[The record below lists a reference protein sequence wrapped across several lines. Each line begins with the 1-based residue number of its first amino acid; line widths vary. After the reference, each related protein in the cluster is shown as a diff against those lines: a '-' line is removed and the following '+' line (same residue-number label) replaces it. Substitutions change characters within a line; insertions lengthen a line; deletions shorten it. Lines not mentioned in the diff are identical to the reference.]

1 MSIWWNNTPKS
12 ERPRCL
18 ARTRAGGSCQARVAW
33 DKTRFRARNGRCRM
47 HGGLSTGPRSEAG
60 REAIRASNRRRA
72 RGNNNGNSVKEQITN
87 IRSRLE
93 KVFAGQGITST

>member
-1 MSIWWNNTPKS
+1 MSIWWNNIPKS

-33 DKTRFRARNGRCRM
+33 DKTRFRARNKRCRM
-47 HGGLSTGPRSEAG
+47 HGGLSTGPRTEAG

-72 RGNNNGNSVKEQITN
+72 RGDNTLKQEVAN
-87 IRSRLE
+87 IRSKLE
-93 KVFAGQGITST
+93 KVFAGQSR